1 MTFRSYFCTKLSVS
15 FRQEMIEIVI
25 RMIENVL
32 ENSRLFAYNEKQEDV
47 KYSEKNTEWD

>member
-1 MTFRSYFCTKLSVS
+1 MTFRSYFCTKLSVT

-32 ENSRLFAYNEKQEDV
+32 ENSCSFVYNEKQEDV
-47 KYSEKNTEWD
+47 KYSG